1 MDKET
6 LNILGTFWHQSRRTE
21 NANLMEE
28 AIEDELNCQ
37 FCWGRLHVGKRKS
50 SSEMLTVG
58 QLHVFVKISSAGRNR
73 QAGEVPHL
81 VSCSFHLIL
90 PVHSVSPSALP
101 AGIVA
106 LPWAKE
112 CCAAVLPLSCTTGA
126 FARCHHHCPSRHSA
140 ECLQEWQT
148 TAPAPLGN
156 RGGTDFLVFTS
167 LFHKCKWKH
176 QVFCC
181 WGIKPIAY

>member
-6 LNILGTFWHQSRRTE
+6 LNILGTLWHQSRRTE

-28 AIEDELNCQ
+28 AIEDGLSCQ

-73 QAGEVPHL
+73 QTGEVPHL

-90 PVHSVSPSALP
+90 PVHSVSPSALA

-112 CCAAVLPLSCTTGA
+112 CCAAVLPLQLHHGSLCQVPPPLPIEALSWVSAGMANNSSCSPGEQG
-126 FARCHHHCPSRHSA
+126 RDR
-140 ECLQEWQT
+140 
-148 TAPAPLGN
+148 
-156 RGGTDFLVFTS
+156 
-167 LFHKCKWKH
+167 LFSVYLFIS
-176 QVFCC
+176 QM
-181 WGIKPIAY
+181 